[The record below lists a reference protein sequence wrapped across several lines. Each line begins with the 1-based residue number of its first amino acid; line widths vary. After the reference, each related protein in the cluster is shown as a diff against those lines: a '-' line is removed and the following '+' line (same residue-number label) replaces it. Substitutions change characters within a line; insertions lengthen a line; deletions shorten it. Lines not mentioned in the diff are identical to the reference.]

1 MFITDTVDA
10 IYPPDGWRPEA
21 LLDKASEVVNSLP
34 TRGMLV
40 SATHCRKECHPSSD
54 QTQNEGK
61 TPISFTSSKE
71 NARRRPLL
79 RGTDVVSSIYDLGPF
94 LSHASL
100 TSYESLYATCGQI
113 DWEAVEESVLNDI

>member
-34 TRGMLV
+34 TRGML
-40 SATHCRKECHPSSD
+40 
-54 QTQNEGK
+54 NEGK

-79 RGTDVVSSIYDLGPF
+79 RGTDVVSSVYDLGPF

-100 TSYESLYATCGQI
+100 ASYESLYATCGQI
-113 DWEAVEESVLNDI
+113 DWEAVEGSVLNDIFSGR